1 MRIHKEGYKTIL
13 LTMLLVADVLLIF
26 NFLLRGQ
33 TWIHAGLYVLGIGFV
48 FCIISFFRSPKREL
62 KGGKG
67 LILSAADGKV
77 VVIEKTYEPEYFKT
91 ERLQVSIFMSAR
103 NVHINWFPISGM
115 IDYFYYHPGLHG
127 VAFSPKASLEN
138 ERATTVIKTDHGTEI
153 LVRQIAGAVARRI
166 VTYPRVGEPVEQ
178 GDELGFIKFGSRVD
192 LLLPVNT
199 RLNISLNQKVKG
211 KQTVIGYYD

>member
-67 LILSAADGKV
+67 LILSPADGKV